1 MIKGLYS
8 AFTGMEAAWRYQDVL
23 ANNIANANTVGFKRE
38 VAALSPLGDVLI
50 SQQAPVPAPLPAR
63 IQAVIGQ
70 IGTGK
75 FIAEFA
81 TDFQQG
87 MLRQT
92 GQELDLALTNGFFT
106 IGESTR
112 DAAGNVS
119 YANAFYTRD
128 GRFQRDADG
137 TLVTSE
143 GRYVLDINGDPI
155 RLPREPVT
163 ITSDGVIRNAAGEEI
178 ATLRIVDFAPGDLR
192 RAGEAHFQPAPADPE
207 NQGQPPVDGPGLRQ
221 GFLEFSNTNLVE
233 ELTSLLAV
241 QRVYQAN
248 QAVLARL
255 DTTLDQAA
263 GELGRL

>member
-1 MIKGLYS
+1 MIKGLYT

-23 ANNIANANTVGFKRE
+23 ANNIANANTIGFKRE
-38 VAALSPLGDVLI
+38 IAALAPLGDVLI
-50 SQQAPVPAPLPAR
+50 SQQAPIPAPLPAR

-81 TDFQQG
+81 TDFQPG

-92 GQELDLALTNGFFT
+92 NQELDLALTNGFFT
-106 IGESTR
+106 IGSSTR
-112 DAAGNVS
+112 DATGNLS
-119 YANAFYTRD
+119 YANAYYTRD

-137 TLVTSE
+137 TLVTAE
-143 GRYVLDINGDPI
+143 GYHVLNTEGQPI
-155 RLPREPVT
+155 RLPGEPVT
-163 ITSDGVIRNAAGEEI
+163 ITPDGTIRDATGQET
-178 ATLRIVDFAPGDLR
+178 ATLRIVDFAPGALL
-192 RAGEAHFQPAPADPE
+192 RAGEAHFRPAPAEPE
-207 NQGQPPVDGPGLRQ
+207 NQGQPPVGGPGLRQ
-221 GFLEFSNTNLVE
+221 GYLEFSNTNLVE